1 MSNLPLFAK
10 QIIYRI
16 KERQKG
22 KHEAKL
28 YDGIVEYY
36 ADLQRKGAAMMNALT
51 EELFQSNYGEK
62 LYLCHMDSDGVFH
75 RHGDGDVEH
84 CVCELVVLR
93 YEKLLA
99 SL

>member
-1 MSNLPLFAK
+1 MRRRK
-10 QIIYRI
+10 Q
-16 KERQKG
+16 
-22 KHEAKL
+22 
-28 YDGIVEYY
+28 
-36 ADLQRKGAAMMNALT
+36 
-51 EELFQSNYGEK
+51 YGEK

-99 SL
+99 GLNDTGVTDSEN